1 MGLFD
6 FFKTN
11 GEIERELRKAQRK
24 QQHRVENVIDNLD
37 DKVKDYEKERDKVWE
52 QAKIKLQSG
61 QKAEAARLLN
71 TYKSKQTLI
80 NQTERRKQYAERTL
94 DKINSARDMKEL
106 TDSLGKLATM
116 SDFSPEQME
125 ENVETINMATDDIN
139 DMSKI
144 FEKAME
150 RDMEQLNRD
159 MERTNGTAEEDDL
172 MKALEAEVS
181 GSLLGDKIM
190 ENTNIIPEKQE
201 IDANTNEIRKLL
213 ENN

>member
-37 DKVKDYEKERDKVWE
+37 DKVKDYEKERDKIWE

>member
-6 FFKTN
+6 FIKTK

-125 ENVETINMATDDIN
+125 ENLETINMATDDIN

-190 ENTNIIPEKQE
+190 ESTNIIPEKQE

>member
-190 ENTNIIPEKQE
+190 ETTNTIPEKQE

>member
-6 FFKTN
+6 FIKTKK
-11 GEIERELRKAQRK
+11 EIERELRMAQRK

-190 ENTNIIPEKQE
+190 ETTNIIPEKQE

>member
-6 FFKTN
+6 FIKTKK
-11 GEIERELRKAQRK
+11 EIERELRMAQRK

>member
-6 FFKTN
+6 FIKTKK
-11 GEIERELRKAQRK
+11 EIERELRMAQRK

-190 ENTNIIPEKQE
+190 ENNNIIPEKQE

>member
-6 FFKTN
+6 FIKTKK
-11 GEIERELRKAQRK
+11 EIERELRMAQRK

-94 DKINSARDMKEL
+94 DKNNRARDMKE
-106 TDSLGKLATM
+106 
-116 SDFSPEQME
+116 
-125 ENVETINMATDDIN
+125 
-139 DMSKI
+139 
-144 FEKAME
+144 
-150 RDMEQLNRD
+150 
-159 MERTNGTAEEDDL
+159 
-172 MKALEAEVS
+172 
-181 GSLLGDKIM
+181 
-190 ENTNIIPEKQE
+190 
-201 IDANTNEIRKLL
+201 
-213 ENN
+213 

>member
-6 FFKTN
+6 FIKTKE
-11 GEIERELRKAQRK
+11 EIKRELRMAQRK